1 MRSVPGPIKPHEGSY
16 QGLLLVAHPAL
27 KDPNFRRSV
36 LFLTTHQ
43 PSLGAFGFVLNRP
56 LGKNA
61 SELLPEHGQQP
72 LLERVPASLGGP
84 VGQYQLSFASLSLG
98 AAQEE
103 SRFQS
108 NLSLDDVANR
118 LEANPAG
125 VRAFVGYAGWAA
137 GQLENEIEQEAWVLV
152 KADSHEIAPG
162 SNERLWY
169 RVMNSLGPTYKLLAA
184 APDDPSLN

>member
-1 MRSVPGPIKPHEGSY
+1 MRSASQSKTDDGSY
-16 QGLLLVAHPAL
+16 EGWLLVAHPTL

-61 SELLPEHGQQP
+61 SELLPEHDQRM
-72 LLERVPASLGGP
+72 LLERVPVYLGGP
-84 VGQYQLSFASLSLG
+84 VAQDQLSFASLSLG
-98 AAQEE
+98 AGQPE

-137 GQLENEIEQEAWVLV
+137 GQLESEIAQEAWVLV
-152 KADSHEIAPG
+152 KADSQEIAPG

-169 RVMNSLGPTYKLLAA
+169 RVMNSLGPAYKLLAA